1 MAEKKEIIIDINV
14 DGSGA
19 KKGATD
25 LRTEFKQIQKELR
38 TLAASGDTASDAF
51 LKLEA
56 RAGELKDQIGDMN
69 DRVNILSSDF
79 PKLDLAV
86 GVAKGIAAGF
96 AAAQGAMALFGSEN
110 KNLEKALLKV
120 QGAMALLQGITEL
133 SALTQKNNVVGMYLH
148 TAATK
153 VYTFVTSGAT
163 LATKAFRAALV
174 ATGIGAIIF
183 VLTEII
189 SLMSETGASA
199 DEAASRIK
207 DAADLNAASYEREAK
222 LAKAKGNEELAYFEQ
237 TMALQSKIYD
247 NQAALR
253 LLEKQQAKD
262 ATDER
267 KKQIKEIKNDIANLQ
282 TDIEIA
288 NLEYDKSLK
297 EKEKKEKEEAEK
309 KKKAAQDQAK
319 ENARRIKEEQDRA
332 RAAANKL
339 RDLENE
345 AFAMRLKDERER
357 ELFTLVA
364 QQEKEKDDLKNA
376 NLKAAERTKLE
387 AALQK
392 KQNLERVALLDKFT
406 QEDKQRAVELE
417 VSLQEIKNEAFVSTI
432 KDEGERALKE
442 LDLQQQLEIK
452 KLDAEVLSTEERNK
466 KIDQINESYRL
477 KRENQERINTANAL
491 EKSFNDSLKNFE
503 RQKKSNEFNF
513 ETRKSLLDLEQKA
526 LEDARSKQIITDDKY
541 NEELA
546 RLSEERNKLAADEKA
561 SRTALNNF
569 ITDQLTQNI
578 ATASKL
584 IESYYKNQI
593 AAAEGNE
600 AKQEELRKKS
610 FERKKQL
617 DIANALVATYSSAIN
632 AFNSTAANTALT
644 AAFPAAPF
652 IAAGAAIAA
661 GLANVAQIRA
671 QKYTP
676 SGGSG
681 GGGGR
686 GSSGSTGAPN
696 LTASS
701 AAITP
706 AIPAGTNLSGA
717 GKDTAVRAYV
727 VESDIS
733 SKQKRMNK
741 LKTTSKL

>member
-56 RAGELKDQIGDMN
+56 RAGELKDRIGDMN

-120 QGAMALLQGITEL
+120 QGAMALLQGVTEL
-133 SALTQKNNVVGMYLH
+133 AALTQKNNVVGMALH

-153 VYTFVTSGAT
+153 TYTFITQGAT

-174 ATGIGAIIF
+174 ATGVGAILY

-189 SLMSETGASA
+189 MLMSETGSTAE
-199 DEAASRIK
+199 EAANRIK
-207 DAADLNAASYEREAK
+207 DAADLNAASYDREAK
-222 LAKAKGNEELAYFEQ
+222 LAKAKGNEQLAYFEQ
-237 TMALQSKIYD
+237 TLALQSKIHD
-247 NQAALR
+247 NEAALR

-267 KKQIKEIKNDIANLQ
+267 KKQIKELKNDIANLK
-282 TDIEIA
+282 TDVEIA
-288 NLEYDKSLK
+288 NIEYEKSLK
-297 EKEKKEKEEAEK
+297 EKEKKEKEDAEK

-319 ENARRIKEEQDRA
+319 ENARKIKEEQDRA

-357 ELFTLVA
+357 QLFELVS
-364 QQEKEKDDLKNA
+364 QQQKEADDLKNMK
-376 NLKAAERTKLE
+376 LTKAERAKIE
-387 AALQK
+387 EALQK
-392 KQNLERVALLDKFT
+392 KQNQERVALLDKFA
-406 QEDKQRAVELE
+406 QEDKQRAIELE
-417 VSLQEIKNEAFVSTI
+417 LSLQEIKNEAFLDTI
-432 KDEGERALKE
+432 KDEGQRALKE
-442 LDLQQQLEIK
+442 LDLQQQLDIK

-477 KRENQERINTANAL
+477 KREKQEKINTANAL
-491 EKSFNDSLKNFE
+491 EKSFNNSMKDFE
-503 RQKKSNEFNF
+503 RQKKANEFNF
-513 ETRKSLLDLEQKA
+513 SAKKSLLDLEQKA
-526 LEDARSKQIITDDKY
+526 LEDARDKQVITDEKF
-541 NEELA
+541 NEELT
-546 RLSEERNKLAADEKA
+546 RLSEERKKLSEDEKA
-561 SRTALNNF
+561 SRAALNNF

-578 ATASKL
+578 STATKL
-584 IESYYKNQI
+584 IETYYKNQI
-593 AAAEGNE
+593 DAAEGNE

-617 DIANALVATYSSAIN
+617 DIANALVATYSSSIN
-632 AFNSTAANTALT
+632 AFNATAANTALT
-644 AAFPAAPF
+644 ALFPAAPF
-652 IAAGAAIAA
+652 IAAGAALAA

-681 GGGGR
+681 GGGGK

-706 AIPAGTNLSGA
+706 AIPVGTNLSGG